1 MLPLHISCTEKKR
14 SFSGSSE
21 LLIQSKSI
29 VILKHFL
36 RNSPHSNRNDVQVFP
51 LEIVGPYWVSVNLAL
66 YWESWSLPFMFVLVF
81 YIFIY
86 IRICVCFCNRI
97 CIGKLG
103 LKLRKLIS
111 SICRLGSLPC
121 ARTFQFI
128 LQFPQ
133 KERAVS
139 RYRTIRCTH
148 ISLSDNPF
156 YILWVFLFQ
165 ISNNLY
171 LIKILNNNNNTP
183 SSASGFF

>member
-1 MLPLHISCTEKKR
+1 MGIGKLGPILRKLIP
-14 SFSGSSE
+14 SFYVC
-21 LLIQSKSI
+21 I
-29 VILKHFL
+29 
-36 RNSPHSNRNDVQVFP
+36 
-51 LEIVGPYWVSVNLAL
+51 
-66 YWESWSLPFMFVLVF
+66 VF

-103 LKLRKLIS
+103 PKLRKLIS

-156 YILWVFLFQ
+156 YILWVFLFKFRTTY
-165 ISNNLY
+165 ILLRF
-171 LIKILNNNNNTP
+171 LITSITP
-183 SSASGFF
+183 PVLLVAFSRSH